1 MFAPSDW
8 SSARPPRR
16 HLLYHVWP
24 VRDSNWRSNLEQL
37 LARIDV
43 FNGRRLVAIVH
54 DERSEAPEVVM
65 QQLAGQGC
73 EFIVHPNHPAAEAH
87 TFPELL
93 ARVAGEPARDV
104 SFYAHAK
111 GVKYGRRISPA
122 VRTWCDA
129 LYTTCLDDW
138 LRVRSDLSR
147 AALTGAFRRFGR
159 FAAHRNLA
167 PWHYSGTFF
176 WLRHDRVFAR
186 TPLTVP
192 HFYGGVET
200 WPGLHFDASESACLF
215 FDQLD
220 ALPYDEVFWAQRG
233 RPALAAWRGQVRR
246 LSPPPDL
253 EQPVTLGSTSGPRL
267 EQKPE
272 EFIWFM
278 RALIEARVERLLVIG
293 SLHGG
298 VEWQAARLF
307 REQGLDLELTSLD
320 VRVTPELRRSLADA
334 QRSFG
339 QRTRAVEAD
348 AGRPEARTHLA
359 PAYDAVFIDAD
370 HGYATTCAQWDLARS
385 LGARLV
391 GFHDIVDSDWHVQ
404 NRCCV
409 ERLWSQLRATHT
421 TEERTGGDWGGIG
434 LVRL

>member
-1 MFAPSDW
+1 MFAPADW

-16 HLLYHVWP
+16 HLLYHIWP
-24 VRDSNWRSNLEQL
+24 VRDSNWPSNVEQL
-37 LARIDV
+37 LGRIDV

-54 DERSEAPEVVM
+54 DERSDVPEAVM
-65 QQLAGQGC
+65 QRLDGHGC
-73 EFIVHPNHPAAEAH
+73 EFVVRANHPAAEAH
-87 TFPELL
+87 TFPDLL
-93 ARVAGEPARDV
+93 ARVAAEHPRDV

-129 LYTTCLDDW
+129 LYSTCLDDW
-138 LRVRSDLSR
+138 LRVRDDLSR

-159 FAAHRNLA
+159 FPTHRNLA
-167 PWHYSGTFF
+167 AWHYSGTFF

-200 WPGLHFDASESACLF
+200 WPGLHFEASETACLF
-215 FDQLD
+215 LDHLD

-233 RPALAAWRGQVRR
+233 RPALAAWRSQVRR
-246 LSPPPDL
+246 LPPPPDL
-253 EQPVTLGSTSGPRL
+253 QQPAPIGPVGPRL

-272 EFIWFM
+272 EFLWWISV
-278 RALIEARVERLLVIG
+278 LLEARVRRLLVIG

-298 VEWQAARLF
+298 VEWHAARLF
-307 REQGLDLELTSLD
+307 REKGLDLELTSVD
-320 VRVTPELRRSLADA
+320 VHVTPELRRSLADA
-334 QRSFG
+334 QQTFG
-339 QRTRAVEAD
+339 QRTRAIEAD
-348 AGRPEARTHLA
+348 AGRPEVRAQLA
-359 PAYDAVFIDAD
+359 PDYDAVFIDAD
-370 HGYATTCAQWDLARS
+370 HGYASTRAQWELART
-385 LGARLV
+385 LGARLI

-409 ERLWSQLRATHT
+409 ERLWRHLRATHK
-421 TEERTGGDWGGIG
+421 TEERASGDWGGIG